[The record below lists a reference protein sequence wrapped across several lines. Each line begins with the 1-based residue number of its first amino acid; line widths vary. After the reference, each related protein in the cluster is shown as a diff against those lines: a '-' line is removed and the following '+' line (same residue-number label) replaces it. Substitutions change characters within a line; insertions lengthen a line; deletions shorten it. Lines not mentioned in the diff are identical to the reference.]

1 MKYSFSLVLAVL
13 VLFGCSSKQVMV
25 TYTPD
30 AQSSTDWFVI
40 PDDAPSSVALK
51 EPKVPRANI
60 EVEQWQNRSASEPL
74 TVERLTDS
82 IGNVSLRLNRSTGA
96 SWELVSAAL
105 DAEEI
110 AVDDRDRDQYRF
122 ELLKERYGLFALF
135 KGAQEALSLVLVP
148 DNDKTLIVLEGTDD
162 VTPDSDYSKEVIE
175 SLHHYFESNS

>member
-1 MKYSFSLVLAVL
+1 MKYSFPLALAVV
-13 VLFGCSSKQVMV
+13 VLLGCSSKQVMV
-25 TYTPD
+25 AYNADP
-30 AQSSTDWFVI
+30 QGSTDWFVI
-40 PDDAPSSVALK
+40 PDDAPSTVALQ
-51 EPKVPRANI
+51 EPEVPRANI

-74 TVERLTDS
+74 SVERLTDS

-105 DAEEI
+105 EAEEI

-122 ELLKERYGLFALF
+122 DLIKERYGLSALF

-162 VTPDSDYSKEVIE
+162 VTPDSDYAKEVLE
-175 SLHHYFESNS
+175 SLHHYFESSS